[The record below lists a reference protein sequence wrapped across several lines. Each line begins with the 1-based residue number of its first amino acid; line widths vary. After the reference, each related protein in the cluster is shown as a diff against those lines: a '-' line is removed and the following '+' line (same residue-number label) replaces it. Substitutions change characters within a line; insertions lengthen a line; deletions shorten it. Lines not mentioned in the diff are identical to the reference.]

1 MIINSEIYASF
12 KKAEKYKYIQKAF
25 ELIEI
30 PILLVH
36 RTHIILLQNKAAY
49 ELFGSKDGGLCWQE
63 LWKGEALSKDNQKL
77 YKQGKVLSD
86 MACYFCASN
95 EVLESQKSI
104 TKELYIFG
112 KYWESCWVP
121 ITNDIYLRYFMDIS
135 KRKRSEE
142 KYKQSQQF
150 LREVADLVP
159 DLIWVK
165 DLNKRYT
172 FTNKANCEKL
182 LGISDIY
189 EPIGKTQTYFADKI
203 RAEKPNDPYYYTFDS
218 LCRDSDQQVIN
229 TKKSLRFNELGSVK
243 GKRLYLDVIKVP
255 WFDSKG
261 KMIGVLGTARDVTIE
276 KTMEKELKESRE
288 KLEQSLIYHKAIFD
302 NNAAVMV
309 IVDEN
314 RTIIDLN
321 STALKVFGYKKEEL
335 IGKNTII
342 LHPSKSSYNNFTKEV
357 EKMLDGQIKSK
368 TIEFN
373 FKRKDSSFAW
383 MEVKGS
389 PITLPNGKKGIV
401 WSAIDTTEIHKLKEQ
416 LKHQAL
422 HDQLTGL
429 YNRYFLEDEAERA
442 MARVKRNNTKLAV
455 CLFDLDDFK
464 SVNDLY
470 GHEAGDTVLKTT
482 AERLKQ
488 SVRKTDF
495 IVRFGGDEFVILF
508 ESINNSKQLEFIF
521 TNIFQ
526 EITKTIDIAK
536 NVKVGVKATIG
547 AVLYPDVDAS
557 FKILL
562 RLADTAMY
570 RLKKNKLKRKKHFG
584 IYEDGNVT

>member
-1 MIINSEIYASF
+1 MDTEIFELF
-12 KKAEKYKYIQKAF
+12 KKTEKYKYIQMIF
-25 ELIEI
+25 ESIEI

-36 RTHIILLQNKAAY
+36 KTHIILLQNKAAY
-49 ELFGSKDGGLCWQE
+49 ELFGSKEGGLCWQE
-63 LWKGEALSKDNQKL
+63 LWDGETLSENNKKF
-77 YKQGKVLSD
+77 YEQGKVLSN
-86 MACYFCASN
+86 MACHFCVSN
-95 EVLESQKSI
+95 EALESQKSI

-121 ITNDIYLRYFMDIS
+121 ITKDIYMHYFIDVS
-135 KRKRSEE
+135 KRKSSEE
-142 KYKQSQQF
+142 KYKQSQKF

-165 DLNKRYT
+165 DLDKRYT

-218 LCRDSDQQVIN
+218 LCQDSDQQVIN
-229 TKKSLRFNELGSVK
+229 TKKSLRFNELGNVK

-255 WFDSKG
+255 WFDNKG
-261 KMIGVLGTARDVTIE
+261 KLIGVLGTARDVTIE

-302 NNAAVMV
+302 NNAAVMIV
-309 IVDEN
+309 VDEN

-321 STALKVFGYKKEEL
+321 STALNAFGYEKEEL
-335 IGKNTII
+335 VGKNTII
-342 LHPSKSSYNNFTKEV
+342 LHPSKSSYDNFTKEF
-357 EKMLDGQIKSK
+357 KDMLDGQTKSK

-373 FKRKDSSFAW
+373 FKRKDSSFVW

-389 PITLPNGKKGIV
+389 PINLPNGKKGVV
-401 WSAIDTTEIHKLKEQ
+401 WSAIDTTEIHKLKEK
-416 LKHQAL
+416 LKHRAL
-422 HDQLTGL
+422 HDPLTGT

-464 SVNDLY
+464 SVNDIY
-470 GHEAGDTVLKTT
+470 GHEAGDKVLKTT
-482 AERLKQ
+482 ASRLKQ
-488 SVRKTDF
+488 IIRKTDF
-495 IVRFGGDEFVILF
+495 IVRLGGDEFVILL
-508 ESINNSKQLEFIF
+508 ENISSSKQLESIF
-521 TNIFQ
+521 VNILQ

-536 NVKVGVKATIG
+536 DVKVSVKATIG

-570 RLKKNKLKRKKHFG
+570 RLKKNKSKREKHFG